1 MTFILD
7 EHTGP
12 WITDLPFTF
21 AFKVFL
27 PSRLKIYLYQNTL
40 GKDNT
45 FDID

>member
-7 EHTGP
+7 EYTGP

-27 PSRLKIYLYQNTL
+27 PRLNVYLYQNTL